1 MGIIRNIFL
10 FLLIFLTF
18 SSHAP
23 LKENAYTVAFYNVE
37 NLFDTA
43 NDPLKDDENYLP
55 SSKYQWDNKKYQ
67 NKLARLGEVINQL
80 GDEDGP
86 EIMGLCEIEN
96 KTVLKDLLNQK
107 SLKSKGYKIIHFE
120 SSDKRGADVGLI
132 YKQGIYKIINSMSFS
147 INSFKNIKW
156 HTRDVLLVSGKIRS
170 DTLNILVNH
179 WPSRRG
185 GQLETEGKRIEVA
198 KLVRHIIDSLQKKSS
213 HAKII
218 VMGDFN
224 DDPENT
230 SIASV
235 LNSKELL
242 PLKKGELYN
251 SFIALKEEGKGTIKY
266 KGKWNMFDQI
276 MISGGLL
283 NTKSLH
289 YADYSK
295 GIYNPDWLYYK
306 KNTHY
311 GPFRTYMG
319 TKYLGGYSD
328 HFPVFIKLVINN

>member
-1 MGIIRNIFL
+1 MVIIRDIFL
-10 FLLIFLTF
+10 FLLIFVVITA
-18 SSHAP
+18 HAP
-23 LKENAYTVAFYNVE
+23 AKEKEMTIAFYNVE
-37 NLFDTA
+37 NLFDTV

-55 SSKYQWDNKKYQ
+55 ESKYHWDKMKYEE
-67 NKLARLGEVINQL
+67 KLSRLGEVIQQL
-80 GDEDGP
+80 GDPDGP
-86 EIMGLCEIEN
+86 EIMGICEIEN
-96 KTVLKDLLNQK
+96 QQVLKDLLLQK
-107 SLKSKGYKIIHFE
+107 GLKNEGYKFVHYE

-132 YKQGIYKIINSMSFS
+132 YKASFVKILSSRSFS
-147 INSFKNIKW
+147 INSSKEIKW
-156 HTRDVLLVSGKIRS
+156 HTRDVLFVSAKIRS

-185 GQLETEGKRIEVA
+185 GQLETEGKRIAMA
-198 KLVRHIIDSLQKKSS
+198 KMVKRIIDSIQTKSI

-224 DDPENT
+224 DDPENIT
-230 SIASV
+230 LSKI
-235 LNSKELL
+235 LNSHKLL

-251 SFIALKEEGKGTIKY
+251 SFITVKEEGKGTIKY
-266 KGKWNMFDQI
+266 KGKWNLFDQI

-283 NTKSLH
+283 STKSLH
-289 YADYSK
+289 YVDYSK

-328 HFPVFIKLVINN
+328 HFPVYIKLVINN